1 MAPLLQVAI
10 YKIASKIC
18 KIREQLSSEA
28 FIIFFVGMWGDKEKK
43 KKILQFERT
52 CLKQD
57 VCWNL
62 KKTIGKQ
69 TRL

>member
-18 KIREQLSSEA
+18 KIREQLPSEA

-43 KKILQFERT
+43 KKNLAIWENMLKTR
-52 CLKQD
+52 CL
-57 VCWNL
+57 L
-62 KKTIGKQ
+62 KFKKNNRETN
-69 TRL
+69 